1 MRGGGSKMA
10 RSRTTA
16 FVCVLFAAPLVALF
30 TSACGGTG
38 AERTLIRSYF
48 LAARL
53 NDRPT
58 LNNIAMVAFNPRE
71 DGTIRTFSIDNV
83 TEEMSRPLQLKE
95 LNAALI
101 EAQQVEDDFTAEKVM
116 YQDEHFEAINRVL
129 EAERDEEEVAR
140 RDREVQEAW
149 TDWRTR
155 TIEHAKMVSGARL
168 ELGDE
173 QNAASLSILDP
184 NNPLELTEY
193 DGELL
198 TKDVSITAN
207 VELNDA
213 ETERSLVITLQKA
226 VLVGSDGTTIE
237 GGWVIAQIG

>member
-1 MRGGGSKMA
+1 MA
-10 RSRTTA
+10 RSRTRTFA
-16 FVCVLFAAPLVALF
+16 FVLCMVPLVTLFA
-30 TSACGGTG
+30 SACGGSG

-58 LNNIAMVAFNPRE
+58 LNNIAMVAFDPRE

-83 TEEMSRPLQLKE
+83 AEEQSRPLRFKE
-95 LNAALI
+95 LSAALMAA
-101 EAQQVEDDFTAEKVM
+101 EQAEEEFTAEKVA

-129 EAERDEEEVAR
+129 GAEREEEAVAR
-140 RDREVQEAW
+140 RDVEVLEAW

-155 TIEHAKMVSGARL
+155 TIEHAKMVSGARV
-168 ELGDE
+168 ELGNE
-173 QNAASLSILDP
+173 RNAASLSLFNP
-184 NNPLELTEY
+184 NNPLELTEF

-198 TKDVSITAN
+198 TKAVSITAD
-207 VELNDA
+207 VELNGS
-213 ETERSLVITLQKA
+213 ENERSLVVTLQKA
-226 VLVGSDGTTIE
+226 VLTGTDGEMIE

>member
-1 MRGGGSKMA
+1 MA
-10 RSRTTA
+10 RFRTTA
-16 FVCVLFAAPLVALF
+16 FVCVLFAAPLVGLF
-30 TSACGGTG
+30 ASACGGTG
-38 AERTLIRSYF
+38 DERTLIRSYF

-58 LNNIAMVAFNPRE
+58 LNNVAMVAFDPRE
-71 DGTIRTFSIDNV
+71 DGTIRTFSIDNI

-101 EAQQVEDDFTAEKVM
+101 EAEQTEDDFTAEKVM

-129 EAERDEEEVAR
+129 EAERDDEEIAR

-155 TIEHAKMVSGARL
+155 TIEHARMVSGARA
-168 ELGDE
+168 ELSNE
-173 QNAASLSILDP
+173 QNEVELSVFDP
-184 NNPLELTEY
+184 NNPLQLTEY

-198 TKDVSITAN
+198 TKEVSITAN
-207 VELNDA
+207 VELDGS
-213 ETERSLVITLQKA
+213 ESERSLVITLQRA
-226 VLVGSDGTTIE
+226 VLTGADGTTID
-237 GGWVIAQIG
+237 GGWKIAQIS

>member
-1 MRGGGSKMA
+1 MA
-10 RSRTTA
+10 RSRTKA
-16 FVCVLFAAPLVALF
+16 FVFVLFVAPLVALF
-30 TSACGGTG
+30 VSACGGG
-38 AERTLIRSYF
+38 AQERTLIRSYF

-58 LNNIAMVAFNPRE
+58 LNNIAMVAFDPTE
-71 DGTIRTFSIDNV
+71 DGTIRTFSIDNI
-83 TEEMSRPLQLKE
+83 TEEQGRPLRLKE
-95 LNAALI
+95 LNAALMAA
-101 EAQQVEDDFTAEKVM
+101 EQEEDDFTAEKVT
-116 YQDEHFEAINRVL
+116 YQDENFEAINRVL
-129 EAERDEEEVAR
+129 AAEREDDDVAQ
-140 RDREVQEAW
+140 RDLEVQEAW

-155 TIEHAKMVSGARL
+155 TIEHAKMVSGARV
-168 ELGDE
+168 ELSAE
-173 QNAASLSILDP
+173 QNAASLSVFDP
-184 NNPLELTEY
+184 NNPLELTDY

-207 VELNDA
+207 VELNDV